1 MADITK
7 VFIEMHLPGNTAQW
21 TTPLAI
27 RPLPKNSDI
36 AYDFGSAM
44 PILHV
49 IDAINVINVVLNDK
63 HKVIMS
69 TNIHDGIATLN
80 YAQNAVSGEK
90 VNVNDLAAGSI
101 LSICLEY
108 NTSWSM
114 K

>member
-1 MADITK
+1 
-7 VFIEMHLPGNTAQW
+7 
-21 TTPLAI
+21 
-27 RPLPKNSDI
+27 
-36 AYDFGSAM
+36 
-44 PILHV
+44 
-49 IDAINVINVVLNDK
+49 
-63 HKVIMS
+63 MS